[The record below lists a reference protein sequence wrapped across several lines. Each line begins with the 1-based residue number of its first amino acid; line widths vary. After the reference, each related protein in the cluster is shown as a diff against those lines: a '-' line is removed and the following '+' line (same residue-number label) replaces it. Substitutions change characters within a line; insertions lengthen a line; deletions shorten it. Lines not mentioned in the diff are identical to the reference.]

1 MTDMN
6 RFASSSLLFVVVC
19 SIGCSDPGPVECI
32 VVDDASAADAVASE
46 SCEIVRIQ
54 GGSFT
59 DLTAFA
65 NLRRELTLSI
75 ERADALET
83 TSGLPVLR
91 NIEISGA
98 VPALGEI
105 VLTVDQ
111 GLSIAATPADSITVT
126 YPVFDPP
133 EGGGQRSL
141 ALFGALPSSV
151 SVTFED
157 QTPLYALF
165 LRDVAED
172 FTIDASPSLPHVER
186 FDWVRTVPA
195 DLAVLQQF
203 GRPSVQASFSL
214 LADETYPLIV
224 NYVAWLREEAPNT
237 KIGLNDEN
245 GAPLELADIGVT
257 E

>member
-1 MTDMN
+1 MTEIQ
-6 RFASSSLLFVVVC
+6 RFAPPWVLFVVVC

-32 VVDDASAADAVASE
+32 VIDDDSAADAVASE

-75 ERADALET
+75 ERADVLET
-83 TSGLPVLR
+83 TTGLPVLR
-91 NIEISGA
+91 NIEIGGD

-126 YPVFDPP
+126 YPPFDPP
-133 EGGGQRSL
+133 AGGGQRSL
-141 ALFGALPSSV
+141 SLFGALPASV

-157 QTPLYALF
+157 QAPVYALF
-165 LRDVAED
+165 LQDVAED

-203 GRPSVQASFSL
+203 GRPSVHANFLL
-214 LADETYPLIV
+214 LADETYPLIAD
-224 NYVAWLREEAPNT
+224 YVAWLREEAPNT

-245 GAPLELADIGVT
+245 AAPLELADIGVA

>member
-1 MTDMN
+1 MIDMN

-32 VVDDASAADAVASE
+32 VVDDASAADAVASDA
-46 SCEIVRIQ
+46 CEIVRIQ

-65 NLRRELTLSI
+65 NLRREVTLSI
-75 ERADALET
+75 ERADALKT
-83 TSGLPVLR
+83 TTGLPVLR
-91 NIEISGA
+91 EIRIGA
-98 VPALGEI
+98 GLPALGEI
-105 VLTVDQ
+105 VVSVDQ
-111 GLSIAATPADSITVT
+111 ELSIAATPADSITVT
-126 YPVFDPP
+126 YPPFDPP
-133 EGGGQRSL
+133 DGGGLRSL
-141 ALFGALPSSV
+141 SLFGAPQASV

-172 FTIDASPSLPHVER
+172 FAIDASPTLPHVER
-186 FDWVRTVPA
+186 FDWGRTVPA
-195 DLAVLQQF
+195 NLGVLQQF
-203 GRPSVQASFSL
+203 GRPSVHVNFGL
-214 LADETYPLIV
+214 LADETYPLV
-224 NYVAWLREEAPNT
+224 ADYVAWLREEAPNT

-245 GAPLELADIGVT
+245 GTSLELSDIGVT